1 MAGRS
6 ATFIGRTSELAS
18 LVAAFEAAAQGRGGT
33 VLVGGEA
40 GIGKSRLVTELVDR
54 VGASDMIVLRGRC
67 VDLVGQV
74 VPYLALAEAFRSHGD
89 PSGPTDP
96 SGQVTVYEGHRAMLE
111 RLAASTPVLFLIEDL
126 HWADASTL
134 DVLALLTDAVRR
146 HRVLMVATY
155 RSEQARAGTLFGR
168 VLSELWRAPSVSV
181 LQVPP
186 LTRSELAALLGG
198 RADGVS
204 AGVIG
209 AIIDRSG
216 GNPFF
221 AEELLAAAGNGHA
234 DLPDLLRDALLRRL
248 SGLDPPARSAVVA
261 AAAVGRDASYRL
273 LAAVLQ
279 QPQPALLDALRQA
292 VDQGVLVADQPTA
305 TYRFRHALL
314 AEVVYGTL
322 IPGEREELHAR
333 LAAALADDL
342 GLGRA
347 GEQAQH
353 WALAGRPAE
362 ALAASVRAAREAE
375 AAYGLSEALGD
386 LERAVEL
393 WPRVP
398 GADELAGADLASL
411 LAQAAELADLTGNGQ
426 AAARYVRRA
435 IQLVEAD
442 DAARAGLL
450 YERLGS
456 YLLPAGDRV
465 AGLAACHR
473 AVDLVPDA
481 APTAARARVL
491 TTLGNALMLSG
502 RHAES
507 VPACGAALATA
518 QALGDSRPALRAR
531 GILGI
536 DLCYLGHPE
545 HGLPHVF
552 EARRLALDN
561 GSARDMVHS
570 YAFVCEVLTVVGR
583 PAEAAREALE
593 GVALARRL
601 GAVPSF
607 GALLAAYAAE
617 GLLETGDWV
626 LAEDMLDEALRPGAR
641 FWSHYPRLL
650 RAQLTMGRGDLA
662 EAQRHLE
669 AGSHAAHEPTSAGRY
684 RRLAAELALWRGQ
697 PDAALAAVEDGLSAS
712 EGADLQRV
720 RYAALGL
727 WAHAE
732 RVQLAT
738 LRRDQAT
745 VDTARAQAD
754 ALLAEATR
762 AARRADAVTPDA
774 AAWHAVADAER
785 SRVAGSS
792 DPGRWS
798 HAASAWE
805 RLGRPYPAT
814 YCRWRHA
821 ESLMAAHR
829 RAPEVARAAR
839 EAYRAAN
846 RLGALR
852 LRHEVE
858 LLARRGRLDLAE
870 RPGQPAASAEL
881 VDLGLTARETEV
893 LDLLALGYS
902 NGDIAAELTISIKT
916 ASVHVTHIL
925 RKLGVARRTEAA
937 AIAQRFA
944 GKAPVAE
951 I

>member
-1 MAGRS
+1 M
-6 ATFIGRTSELAS
+6 
-18 LVAAFEAAAQGRGGT
+18 
-33 VLVGGEA
+33 
-40 GIGKSRLVTELVDR
+40 
-54 VGASDMIVLRGRC
+54 
-67 VDLVGQV
+67 
-74 VPYLALAEAFRSHGD
+74 
-89 PSGPTDP
+89 
-96 SGQVTVYEGHRAMLE
+96 YERHRARLE
-111 RLAASTPVLFLIEDL
+111 RLATSTPVLLLIEDL

-134 DVLALLTDAVRR
+134 DVVALLTDAVRR

-155 RSEQARAGTLFGR
+155 RSDEVRTDTPFGR
-168 VLSELWRAPSVSV
+168 ALGELWRAPAVRV

-186 LTRSELAALLGG
+186 LTRSELGALLGG
-198 RADGVS
+198 GGGGDQGLSVD
-204 AGVIG
+204 VLDT
-209 AIIDRSG
+209 IIDRSG

-221 AEELLAAAGNGHA
+221 AEELLAAAGSGQT

-248 SGLDPPARSAVVA
+248 SGLDATARAAVVV
-261 AAAVGRDASYRL
+261 AAAVGRAATYRL
-273 LAAVLQ
+273 LAAVLRL
-279 QPQPALLDALRQA
+279 PGPALLDALRQA
-292 VDQGVLVADQPTA
+292 VDHGILVADQPTA

-314 AEVVYGTL
+314 AEAVYGTL

-333 LAAALADDL
+333 LAAALAADP
-342 GLGRA
+342 GIGGA

-375 AAYGLSEALGD
+375 AAYGLSEALGI

-398 GADELAGADLASL
+398 RADELTGADLAGL
-411 LAQAAELADLTGNGQ
+411 LAQAAELADLTGNGA
-426 AAARYVRRA
+426 AAARYVRQA
-435 IQLVEAD
+435 IRLVEVD
-442 DAARAGLL
+442 DAARAGVL

-456 YLLPAGDRV
+456 YLLPAGDRA

-473 AVDLVPDA
+473 AVDLVPDEP
-481 APTAARARVL
+481 PTAARARVL

-507 VPACGAALATA
+507 VPACRAALATA
-518 QALGDSRPALRAR
+518 QALGDRRPALRAR
-531 GILGI
+531 GVLGI

-545 HGLPHVF
+545 HGLPHAF
-552 EARRLALDN
+552 EARSLALDH

-570 YAFVCEVLTVVGR
+570 YALVCEALMVVGR
-583 PAEAAREALE
+583 PAEAAREAVE

-601 GAVPSF
+601 GAPSF

-626 LAEDMLDEALRPGAR
+626 PAEDLLDEALRPGAR

-650 RAQLTMGRGDLA
+650 RAQLAMGRGDLT

-669 AGSHAAHEPTSAGRY
+669 AGAQAAHEPTSAGRY
-684 RRLAAELALWRGQ
+684 RRLAAELALWRDQ
-697 PDAALAAVEDGLSAS
+697 PDAALAAVEQGLANG
-712 EGADLQRV
+712 EGADLHRV

-738 LRRDQAT
+738 LRRDHAT
-745 VDTARAQAD
+745 VDNARVQSD
-754 ALLAEATR
+754 LLLAEAGR
-762 AARRADAVTPDA
+762 AARRAGAVTPDA
-774 AAWHAVADAER
+774 AAWLAVADAER
-785 SRVAGSS
+785 SRVAGRS

-798 HAASAWE
+798 LAAAAWE

-821 ESLMAAHR
+821 EALMAAHHR
-829 RAPEVARAAR
+829 TPEVARAAR
-839 EAYRAAN
+839 EAYRAAH

-870 RPGQPAASAEL
+870 RPRPHPDSADL
-881 VDLGLTARETEV
+881 VDLGLTAREREV
-893 LDLLALGYS
+893 LNLVAHGYS

-916 ASVHVTHIL
+916 ASVHVTNIL
-925 RKLGVARRTEAA
+925 RKLGVGRRTEAA

-944 GKAPVAE
+944 DKAPVAE